1 MIRLPD
7 PGQPAYVRLVRASA
21 WYDLAVTAGF
31 ATPWTY
37 MLVHDALSSWGNAL
51 GLGTLPEPDPWQT
64 LFANLM
70 GSVVVVWSLLRI
82 LGTRPEHGL
91 FDGIARTLFATWQ
104 AYALAQGASRI
115 LWPFFAVE
123 VVFGVLQLAPWWQG
137 RHTNPTIDA
146 AEPTNRN
153 PASRREVGG
162 TRRSSRKANGAT
174 SA

>member
-7 PGQPAYVRLVRASA
+7 PGQPAYLRLVRASA

-37 MLVHDALSSWGNAL
+37 TLVHDALSSSGNAL
-51 GLGTLPEPDPWQT
+51 GLGALPQPDTWQT

-82 LGTRPEHGL
+82 VRTQPEHGL
-91 FDGIARTLFATWQ
+91 FDGVARTLFAAWQ

-123 VVFGVLQLAPWWQG
+123 VVFGVLQLAPWWQ
-137 RHTNPTIDA
+137 RRRTSPENDTAVPA
-146 AEPTNRN
+146 NRN
-153 PASRREVGG
+153 STSTKGG
-162 TRRSSRKANGAT
+162 
-174 SA
+174 